1 MIQRSKTFVLNL
13 PININEIRTNLKLV
27 NFYLNNENYGKLI
40 LNLINQKY
48 FLFFDFNITIY
59 VIKNKIFDSLNPL
72 IGYNSR

>member
-13 PININEIRTNLKLV
+13 PININEIPTNLKLV

>member
-1 MIQRSKTFVLNL
+1 VIQRSKTFVLNL
-13 PININEIRTNLKLV
+13 PININEIPTNLKLV